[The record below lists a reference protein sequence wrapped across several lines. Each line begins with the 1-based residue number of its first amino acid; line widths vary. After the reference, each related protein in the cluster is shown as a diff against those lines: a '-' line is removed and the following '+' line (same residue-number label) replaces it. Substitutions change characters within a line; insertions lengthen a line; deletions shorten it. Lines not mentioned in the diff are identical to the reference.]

1 MFKNGRE
8 RFDAMVHAYSAEL
21 YRYAYWLCRDR
32 FTAEDLVQETFA
44 RAWTALS
51 ALREDAAVRS
61 WLYTILRNEHAR
73 LWERKRLPLDEDQDL
88 DALPDARFGSVA
100 EAYELREALH
110 ALPLA
115 YREPLLLQVLGGF
128 TCEEI
133 AETLGLTTGAVMTRL
148 SRARLAL
155 RQHAP
160 AAGVKAGEDE

>member
-1 MFKNGRE
+1 MLNRNRT
-8 RFDAMVHAYSAEL
+8 RFEAVVHAYSADL

-44 RAWTALS
+44 RAWTNLS
-51 ALREDAAVRS
+51 TLRDDSATKS

-73 LWERKRLPLDEDQDL
+73 LWERKHLAMDDEQDL
-88 DALPDARFGSVA
+88 DTLADQRLGGIP
-100 EAYELREALH
+100 EAYEMREALH
-110 ALPLA
+110 ALPPT

-133 AETLGLTTGAVMTRL
+133 AEMMNLSTGAVMTRL

-155 RQHAP
+155 RRQTPLPEAK
-160 AAGVKAGEDE
+160 AAEDD